1 MCQVYSLIWKIQVTL
16 GTRVAI
22 PFPPQHHCFSK
33 YHQTPIVYSGCGRRA
48 RATFFTLRIGIKFA
62 VKTKEGEGRAL
73 SEVNK
78 DKSFA
83 WMLAWT
89 KTIASKLFTPLE
101 RISHPWHTFQWHE
114 GWIPF
119 LQKMPKK
126 GTQYIRCSIE
136 WFVHHL
142 FPLVSLLQQLVDRQN
157 IGKSEPYLLCQA
169 SRRQA
174 ADGPSVRA
182 YGAYLQYWCITSAT
196 NECGILQLWEHLLLL
211 MT

>member
-1 MCQVYSLIWKIQVTL
+1 MPEQL
-16 GTRVAI
+16 
-22 PFPPQHHCFSK
+22 
-33 YHQTPIVYSGCGRRA
+33 
-48 RATFFTLRIGIKFA
+48 FFTLRIGIKFA

-119 LQKMPKK
+119 LQKNAEERYPIHKMLNRVVRSSSISVGVPPTTTRWQTKYRKK
-126 GTQYIRCSIE
+126 RA
-136 WFVHHL
+136 L
-142 FPLVSLLQQLVDRQN
+142 FALSGLPPAGRRWPL
-157 IGKSEPYLLCQA
+157 
-169 SRRQA
+169 
-174 ADGPSVRA
+174 RA

-196 NECGILQLWEHLLLL
+196 NEWNPTILRTSASSVPFFLFSTWWHNKN
-211 MT
+211 